1 MNDYL
6 KSNVSQ
12 ATYNTHLRNLTE
24 LDGMICLSVPEIIHQ
39 MTERYETK
47 SIFQLGKT
55 ILKVIKYKI
64 TQETMTE
71 TDYNLFSDYFKKI
84 KTEMDTV
91 HKTKTRQIKHNLIEG
106 KLKTKKQLYEAL
118 DSYYEA
124 DDYKRFIFNY
134 LLLHYHVRNL
144 DLDVIISHD
153 EVTTTQNH
161 LQLKDGKLLYIR
173 NNYKTYK
180 LYGEKIYEITD
191 NRFIDAVSQLPIG
204 RILNTKNIAQELHKY
219 ITDGMTEAMV
229 NKINIETMTMNELLH
244 ASEARG
250 TSLDVLIRYY
260 NINI

>member
-1 MNDYL
+1 MNEYL
-6 KSNVSQ
+6 KTNVST
-12 ATYNTHLRNLTE
+12 ATYNTHLRNLKE
-24 LDGMICLSVPEIIHQ
+24 LDGLICLPMPNLILQ
-39 MTERYETK
+39 LTNLYETK

-71 TDYNLFSDYFKKI
+71 TDYNLFSEFFKKI
-84 KTEMDTV
+84 KIEMEEH
-91 HKTKTRQIKHNLIEG
+91 HKIRTRQIKQNLIEG
-106 KLKTKKQLYEAL
+106 KLKTKKQLFEAL
-118 DSYYEA
+118 DTYYET
-124 DDYKRFIFNY
+124 DDYKRYIFNY
-134 LLLHYHVRNL
+134 LLMHYHVRNL

-191 NRFIDAVSQLPIG
+191 KRFIYAVGQLPIG
-204 RILNTKNIAQELHKY
+204 RLLNTKNIAQELHKY

-229 NKINIETMTMNELLH
+229 NKITIETMTMNELLH